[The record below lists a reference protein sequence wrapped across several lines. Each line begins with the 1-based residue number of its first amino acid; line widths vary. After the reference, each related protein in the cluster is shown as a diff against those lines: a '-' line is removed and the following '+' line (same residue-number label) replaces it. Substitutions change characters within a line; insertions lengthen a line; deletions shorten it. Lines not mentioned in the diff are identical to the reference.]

1 MMKIHYISG
10 SGTDGNVYLVEA
22 KKPVLID
29 TGIGLYVERTVE
41 NIKRIVSPEKIDKI
55 VLTHRHFDHVGGASK
70 LKEILN
76 AKLYIHTDDAAALME
91 GDERSTGA
99 WMYNGSLQ
107 RLNVERLNDEDVV
120 DCGDVNLEVIHT
132 PGHTIGSISLYEPKS
147 KSLISGD
154 TVFTHGGVGRWDM
167 DTGNYDQLLSSLK
180 KLSKMDVVN
189 LYPGHGPYAEGNG
202 KEHILLALKYLDYTG

>member
-10 SGTDGNVYLVEA
+10 SGTDGNIYLVEA

-29 TGIGLYVERTVE
+29 TGIGWYVERTVE
-41 NIKRIVSPEKIDKI
+41 NIKRIVPPEKIDKI

-76 AKLYIHTDDAAALME
+76 AKLYIHTEDAAALIE
-91 GDERSTGA
+91 GDQISTHVG
-99 WMYNGSLQ
+99 MYSGKLEK
-107 RLNVERLNDEDVV
+107 LNVERLNDGDVI

-132 PGHTIGSISLYEPKS
+132 PGHTIGSISLYEPIS
-147 KSLISGD
+147 RSLISGD

-180 KLSKMDVVN
+180 KLAKMDVVN

-202 KEHILLALKYLDYTG
+202 KEHILLALKYLDYVV